1 MTSLDQ
7 YANSDDVIRPIHIFL
22 PQMIGYVK
30 CFDDNKAMSSLADDK
45 D

>member
-7 YANSDDVIRPIHIFL
+7 YAYSDDVIRPIHIFL

-30 CFDDNKAMSSLADDK
+30 CFDDKAMSSLADDK